1 MNALI
6 SKNTQEVDDNLDLS
20 KYGNT
25 MQIGQKQ
32 IIYSP
37 DKPTISAFYLMKG
50 CVKIVN
56 IQKGTSQVVNKG
68 QFFGDRSIFYSKNIY
83 AEALTDVEIVV
94 INNDN
99 FHKMIKQDVGL
110 AFRITKELSNML
122 GRNDRTTSKMDDYI
136 TKFKNKRKDNTG
148 QVHNNECHC

>member
-25 MQIGQKQ
+25 MQIRQKQ

-50 CVKIVN
+50 CVRIVN
-56 IQKGTSQVVNKG
+56 IQKGTSKVVNKG

-94 INNDN
+94 INNDD

-110 AFRITKELSNML
+110 AFRITKDLSNML
-122 GRNDRTTSKMDDYI
+122 GRNDRTISKMDNYI
-136 TKFKNKRKDNTG
+136 TKLKNIRKDTTK